1 MAVIQGNTS
10 PFGLGGGVY
19 ISGSATI
26 SGSGGYFFVY
36 YPIQTSV
43 ANIKFTNMTSGSA
56 VTGSFSAGI
65 PLYGQISAVTQSS
78 GIAFLYNAITDINDL

>member
-1 MAVIQGNTS
+1 
-10 PFGLGGGVY
+10 
-19 ISGSATI
+19 
-26 SGSGGYFFVY
+26 
-36 YPIQTSV
+36 
-43 ANIKFTNMTSGSA
+43 MTSGSA